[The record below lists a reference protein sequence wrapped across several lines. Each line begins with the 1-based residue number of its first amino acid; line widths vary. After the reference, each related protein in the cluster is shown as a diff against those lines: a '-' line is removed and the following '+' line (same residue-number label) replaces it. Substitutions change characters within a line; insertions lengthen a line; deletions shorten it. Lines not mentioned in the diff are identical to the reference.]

1 MTFDASGDDSTTAP
15 IRNAAAAEGVGTSA
29 PRGFGF
35 TVGTELPG
43 ALGRTGRIVTPHGVI
58 DTPAF
63 IAVGTKAT
71 VKSVLPESMAALQA
85 QAVLANAYH
94 LYLQPGPDIV
104 EQGGGLGAFM
114 NWPGPTFTDSGG
126 FQVLSLGAG
135 FKKVLA
141 MNVDGMQADDVIAP
155 GKNRLATVDDDGVTF
170 KSHLD
175 GSLHRFSPEIS
186 MQIQHQLGADIIF
199 AFDECTTLMNTRP
212 YQERSVVRTHA
223 WAQRCIAEHG
233 RLTRERVGKPYQALF
248 GVVQG
253 AQYEDLRRQATR
265 DLVRLGPDG
274 SAFDGSG
281 LDGAGFD
288 GAGFDGYGIGG
299 ALEKQNLGTIVRWV
313 CEELPVDKPRHL
325 LGISEPDDMFTAI
338 ENGAD
343 TFDCV
348 SPSRVARN
356 GSIYSEHGRYNLTN
370 ARFRADFGPLDD
382 DCDCYTCSHYSR
394 AYVHHLFRAKEML
407 SATLATIHNERFV
420 VRLVDRIRA
429 SITDGSFTD
438 FRSDFLGRYYRRS
451 ASPPA
456 VSGPVVA
463 GTPRV
468 PTATAAPGT

>member
-1 MTFDASGDDSTTAP
+1 MGAGSGGTQRAT
-15 IRNAAAAEGVGTSA
+15 EG
-29 PRGFGF
+29 GFGF
-35 TVGTELPG
+35 QVGTQLPN
-43 ALGRTGRIVTPHGVI
+43 ALGRTGTISTPHGVI
-58 DTPAF
+58 QTPAF

-71 VKSVLPESMAALQA
+71 VKSVLPESMAALNA

-104 EQGGGLGAFM
+104 EQGGGLGRFM

-141 MNVDGMQADDVIAP
+141 MNVEGMQSDDVIAP

-175 GSLHRFSPEIS
+175 GSMHRFTPEVS

-223 WAQRCIAEHG
+223 WAERCIAEHQ
-233 RLTRERVGKPYQALF
+233 RLTADRVGKPYQALF

-265 DLVRLGPDG
+265 DLVSL
-274 SAFDGSG
+274 
-281 LDGAGFD
+281 GFD
-288 GAGFDGYGIGG
+288 GFGIGG
-299 ALEKQNLGTIVRWV
+299 ALEKHNLGTIVRWV
-313 CEELPVDKPRHL
+313 CEEMPTNLPRHL

-356 GSIYSEHGRYNLTN
+356 GSIYSGSGRYNLTN
-370 ARFRADFGPLDD
+370 ARFRTDFGPLDD
-382 DCDCYTCSHYSR
+382 DCDCYTCGNYTR

-407 SATLATIHNERFV
+407 SATLSTIHNERFV

-429 SITDGSFTD
+429 SISSGNFPA
-438 FRSDFLGRYYRRS
+438 FKADFLGSYYS
-451 ASPPA
+451 TKA
-456 VSGPVVA
+456 
-463 GTPRV
+463 
-468 PTATAAPGT
+468 